1 MTFLKIRLRI
11 MVCLTGILM
20 LQFEFHVFD
29 APSSAVMKKKKERM
43 ASLFSKT
50 CCLDPVLTSMINYII
65 GHSTYVPL
73 SLIPV

>member
-1 MTFLKIRLRI
+1 
-11 MVCLTGILM
+11 MVCDTGIIM

-29 APSSAVMKKKKERM
+29 APSSAVMKKKKEIM

>member
-1 MTFLKIRLRI
+1 
-11 MVCLTGILM
+11 M
-20 LQFEFHVFD
+20 LQFEFHVCD
-29 APSSAVMKKKKERM
+29 APSSAVMKKKKEM

>member
-1 MTFLKIRLRI
+1 
-11 MVCLTGILM
+11 MVCLTGILT

-29 APSSAVMKKKKERM
+29 APCSAVMKKKKEIM

-50 CCLDPVLTSMINYII
+50 CCLDPVLTLMINYII
-65 GHSTYVPL
+65 GQPTYVPL